1 MDWFFEV
8 IGKYADFSGRARR
21 SEYWWFFLIQM
32 ILAFAL
38 FLADGILGFWIPQL
52 GMGVLS
58 AVMTAGLFVPS
69 IAVTARRLHDVG
81 LSGWWQLALF
91 VPLAGLFVF
100 LYFALRDS
108 IPGRNDYGPNPKGVT

>member
-8 IGKYADFSGRARR
+8 IGKYADFTGRARR
-21 SEYWWFFLIQM
+21 SEYWYFFLIQT

-38 FLADGILGFWIPQL
+38 FLADGILGFWIPHL

-58 AVMTAGLFVPS
+58 AVMTAGLLVPS

-81 LSGWWQLALF
+81 LSGWWQLAVF

-100 LYFALRDS
+100 LYFSLRDS
-108 IPGRNDYGPNPKGVT
+108 MPGRNDYGPNPKGVT